1 MDGAP
6 AWNYPNYSDLS
17 TPHNCRCSQGTNF
30 LEVDVDIGSSTV
42 ANAIVH
48 VAIGYI
54 TSLAVDMAFLIEG
67 QVEEELPEGI
77 LGTVRLKKLDLSVAV
92 TVELISKDATNAE
105 GSSFQS
111 RLWKSFSTFMQ
122 PGASV
127 QNSSDDDAT

>member
-1 MDGAP
+1 M
-6 AWNYPNYSDLS
+6 
-17 TPHNCRCSQGTNF
+17 
-30 LEVDVDIGSSTV
+30 DIGSSIV

-48 VAIGYI
+48 VAIGYV
-54 TSLAVDMAFLIEG
+54 TSLTVDMAFLIEG
-67 QVEEELPEGI
+67 QAEEELPERI
-77 LGTVRLKKLDLSVAV
+77 LGTVRLKKLDLSAAV
-92 TVELISKDATNAE
+92 PVESISKDVTNAE